1 METTRFRRAVNRREV
16 GGLLVQDYENYT
28 GDPDVGDVADY
39 DRLFEAG
46 GLRLV
51 SMVVFDDLEVSAV
64 GGAEGER

>member
-1 METTRFRRAVNRREV
+1 METTRFRKAINRRTI

-39 DRLFEAG
+39 DRLFEEG

-51 SMVVFDDLEVSAV
+51 SMVEFDDLEIVPV
-64 GGAEGER
+64 AEVDEPQ